1 MTDDAAGVQARR
13 AALMAIRAV
22 EVDERWSNVAV
33 RDAVAELHE
42 ARDRAFASNLAY
54 ETLRWKGTVDRVLG
68 QLVRRSLDDIE
79 TDLLLVLR
87 LGATQVLRS
96 RVEPRAAVDTSV
108 RLAREVVPE
117 ARADGAAGFVNG
129 VLRTL
134 VRGGDPIVAG
144 IEDEAERLA
153 HVTGH
158 PRWIVDGLVTMHGLD
173 RTERILAADNDAPG
187 VTLRVNRDVDGL
199 VEELVAQ
206 GVSATRGITPWS
218 VRAPGVDPG
227 RLEAV
232 RTGRAVVQDEASQL
246 VVEATGVRSGDRV
259 LDLCAGPGGKATLLA
274 LVAGTEGR
282 VTAVES
288 NARRAAM
295 VEDSARLQ
303 GLAVDVHV
311 ADAGEVA
318 LGDHDVVLLDA
329 PCTGLGTGRRRPEV
343 RWRRHPTDVEELAT
357 LQRRLLDAAARHVAP
372 GGRLVYSVCTWTAP
386 ETVEVAD
393 RHLPGLEREDRV
405 QLLPDEHATDGMF
418 IARWSRA
425 ATSGTR

>member
-1 MTDDAAGVQARR
+1 
-13 AALMAIRAV
+13 
-22 EVDERWSNVAV
+22 
-33 RDAVAELHE
+33 
-42 ARDRAFASNLAY
+42 
-54 ETLRWKGTVDRVLG
+54 
-68 QLVRRSLDDIE
+68 LVRRSLDDIE

-134 VRGGDPIVAG
+134 VRGGDPLVAG
-144 IEDEAERLA
+144 IDDEAERLA

-246 VVEATGVRSGDRV
+246 VVEATGVRPGDRV

-274 LVAGTEGR
+274 LVAGSEGR

-303 GLAVDVHV
+303 GFAMDVHV

-343 RWRRHPTDVEELAT
+343 RWRRQPTDVEELAI
-357 LQRRLLDAAARHVAP
+357 LQRRLLDTAARHVAP

-425 ATSGTR
+425 ATSGTG